1 MRIKFAFILI
11 ALSLAH
17 SLTAGNQ
24 QLELAA
30 PFTDNA
36 ILQRETPVLVLG

>member
-1 MRIKFAFILI
+1 MMKTMIPLVFW
-11 ALSLAH
+11 ALLAAPN
-17 SLTAGNQ
+17 LLAA

-36 ILQRETPVLVLG
+36 ILQRETAVPVWG